1 MQYVGPASAQ
11 RVVVHLLDWHYVP
24 RDLCQADGIDFDAN
38 LAEVEKVQA
47 DQLEIMR
54 WLIREHG
61 VKEIYSE
68 GLTEKKM
75 PDVRVRV
82 DVLNDLN
89 RIEDLG
95 GMDAETARR
104 QRELILE
111 IGTPGRLLLTKE
123 IDVLPLEED
132 DAHGGARPIAEADG
146 VRYSPVRLDARRR
159 AMVRRLAATGLAVL
173 VLGGS
178 HDLGPHFDT
187 GVLYLRV
194 TPQSYPAN

>member
-1 MQYVGPASAQ
+1 M
-11 RVVVHLLDWHYVP
+11 
-24 RDLCQADGIDFDAN
+24 AD
-38 LAEVEKVQA
+38 VEKVQA

-75 PDVRVRV
+75 PDLRLRVE
-82 DVLNDLN
+82 VLNDLK
-89 RIEDLG
+89 RLDDLG
-95 GMDAETARR
+95 GMDAETAQRR
-104 QRELILE
+104 HELILG

-123 IDVLPLEED
+123 IDVLPLEVD

-159 AMVRRLAATGLAVL
+159 AMVRRLPATGLAVL

-178 HDLGPHFDT
+178 HDLCQHFDT
-187 GVLYLRV
+187 GVLYIRV
-194 TPQSYPAN
+194 TPRNYPAD